1 MLNKEI
7 PNFEIFLSIW
17 FFKFLNFKLNSKLF
31 KLKIKNFQIFK
42 LKILKLLNYYIIKS
56 SVSKFLSFKFLK
68 FKFFAK

>member
-56 SVSKFLSFKFLK
+56 SVSKFLSFKF
-68 FKFFAK
+68 FAK